1 MMGFGR
7 KSSNRK
13 PAQPPLEEIISVDIS
28 VMDERFDRSAGR
40 FCAHCGIHG
49 SHHTETHNEF
59 AKAALKRKE
68 LHY

>member
-7 KSSNRK
+7 KPNVCK
-13 PAQPPLEEIISVDIS
+13 PSQPPVEEIIFVELS

-49 SHHTETHNEF
+49 SHHTETHNDF